1 MSCESPTTAA
11 SGVVEAADALD
22 IARAVAGEA
31 AALLRN
37 VAGSAERVRTKSS
50 PKDPVTEWDLR
61 SEELIRERL
70 QARTPG
76 IALLGEEHG
85 HSAGSGA
92 GTVDHS
98 ATRDA
103 DGYRWLIDP
112 IDGTVN
118 FLHGVPLFAVALAL
132 ELDGEPVAG
141 VVHAPALDWQFYGH
155 LGGGAFMNG
164 ERLAVSRVDA
174 LDRALVSTGFP
185 YDRATSRNNN
195 FARWERL
202 QRSAG
207 ACRRFG
213 SASLDLCM
221 VARGW
226 VDGYWESGL
235 GPWDSSGGALL
246 VREAGGVVTALG
258 GGRFE
263 SAKGDVLASNGGI
276 HKEMLHELASAD

>member
-1 MSCESPTTAA
+1 MSRESPKSAA

-37 VAGSAERVRTKSS
+37 AAGSADHVRTKSS

-70 QARTPG
+70 QARAPG
-76 IALLGEEHG
+76 IAMLGEEHG
-85 HSAGSGA
+85 HSSGA
-92 GTVDHS
+92 PP
-98 ATRDA
+98 DA
-103 DGYRWLIDP
+103 RGYRWLIDP

-118 FLHGVPLFAVALAL
+118 FLHGVPFFAVALAL
-132 ELDGEPVAG
+132 ELEGEPVAG

-164 ERLAVSRVDA
+164 QRLAVSRIDA

-185 YDRATSRNNN
+185 YDRATSSNNN

-202 QRSAG
+202 QRRAG

-235 GPWDSSGGALL
+235 GPWDTSAGALL
-246 VREAGGVVTALG
+246 VREAGGVVTALD
-258 GGRFE
+258 GGRFA

-276 HKEMLHELASAD
+276 HKDMLHELAFED